1 MNLKIL
7 RNPLEFLDTRNGVR
21 LMSLLAA
28 IAVWYAIRAATSN
41 PTLVTDIPLT
51 IQPPPD
57 WTIVDRSTRTV
68 DVAFMGTR
76 EDLRYLNR
84 ELIKA
89 TVDARSRTDSQ
100 GFTVALSAANINAPG
115 NARIEFIRPATL
127 FIRLDREITKQ
138 VPVKVETQNLLPDG
152 YEIEKETVIPARV
165 QLSGP
170 AQILKDIEAV
180 STMPIDL
187 DGRIRS
193 INKRRIALV
202 AGDQMAGVAL
212 DPTAVTLDLI
222 IVERS
227 VSLRFTDLPIL
238 TLLPAGRKVRADI
251 EPEVANLTVKG
262 RPELV
267 KALAAEDIRLFVD
280 AGDMETVGPV
290 RLPIRA
296 VLPGGISA
304 LRTEPAT
311 VTIELKE

>member
-1 MNLKIL
+1 
-7 RNPLEFLDTRNGVR
+7 
-21 LMSLLAA
+21 MSFLAA

-41 PTLVTDIPLT
+41 PTLVTDIPLA

-57 WTIVDRSTRTV
+57 WTIVDRSTRTI

-89 TVDARSRTDSQ
+89 TVDARTHTDSQ
-100 GFTVALSAANINAPG
+100 GFTVTLSAANINAPG

-138 VPVKVETQNLLPDG
+138 VPVKVETQNLLLDG
-152 YEIEKETVIPARV
+152 YEIEKTAVTPATV

-170 AQILKDIEAV
+170 AQIVEGLDAI

-193 INKRRIALV
+193 INKRRIALM
-202 AGDQMAGVAL
+202 AGDELAGVTL
-212 DPTAVTLDLI
+212 DPTAVTLDMI

-238 TLLPAGRKVRADI
+238 TLLPAGRNVRADL
-251 EPEVANLTVKG
+251 EPNVANVTIKG
-262 RPELV
+262 RPKLV
-267 KALAAEDIRLFVD
+267 NALVAEEIRLFVD
-280 AGDMETVGPV
+280 AGDVETTGPM
-290 RLPIRA
+290 RLPIQA
-296 VLPGGISA
+296 VLPSGLA
-304 LRTEPAT
+304 VLRTDPAT

>member
-1 MNLKIL
+1 
-7 RNPLEFLDTRNGVR
+7 
-21 LMSLLAA
+21 MSLLAA

-41 PTLVTDIPLT
+41 PTLVTDIPLA

-57 WTIVDRSTRTV
+57 WTVVDRSTRTV

-89 TVDARSRTDSQ
+89 TVDARSHTDSQ
-100 GFTVALSAANINAPG
+100 GFTVTLSAANINAPG
-115 NARIEFIRPATL
+115 NARIEFIRPATM

-138 VPVKVETQNLLPDG
+138 VPVKIETQNLLPDG
-152 YEIEKETVIPARV
+152 YEIEKESVIPATV

-170 AQILKDIEAV
+170 AQILKDLEVI

-193 INKRRIALV
+193 IHKRRIALV
-202 AGDQMAGVAL
+202 AGDQLAGVTVE
-212 DPTAVTLDLI
+212 PIAVTLDLI

-227 VSLRFTDLPIL
+227 VSLRFSDMPIH
-238 TLLPAGRKVRADI
+238 TLLPAGRKMRADLD
-251 EPEVANLTVKG
+251 PDVANVTVKG

-267 KALAAEDIRLFVD
+267 KALAAEEIRLFVD
-280 AGDMETVGPV
+280 AGDMETAGPV

-296 VLPGGISA
+296 VLPGGITV